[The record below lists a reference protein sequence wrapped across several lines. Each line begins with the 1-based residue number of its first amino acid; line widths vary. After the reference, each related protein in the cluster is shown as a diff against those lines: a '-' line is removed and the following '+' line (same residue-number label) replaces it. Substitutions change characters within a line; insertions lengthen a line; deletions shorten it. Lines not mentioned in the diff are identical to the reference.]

1 MQVTDVAFRPLFTIE
16 FETAAQIVGNVPM
29 GYFRRSSIIT
39 AGRFSGDRLSGRALA
54 GGGDWLTKRA
64 DGVIHLDVRA
74 MLETDAGEGIYMTY
88 TGRLKMP
95 PDAEERLAR
104 GESLSGEQLY
114 FRTAV
119 AFETAAPRLIWL
131 NDILAI
137 GIGSRRPQGPRYE
150 VLELL

>member
-1 MQVTDVAFRPLFTIE
+1 MQVTEVASRPLFTIE

-29 GYFRRSSIIT
+29 GYFRRSAIIT
-39 AGRFSGDRLSGRALA
+39 SGRFSGGRLSGKALA
-54 GGGDWLTKRA
+54 GGGDWLIKRA

-74 MLETDAGEGIYMTY
+74 MLETDAGEIIYMTY

-95 PDAEERLAR
+95 PDGEARLAR
-104 GESLSGEQLY
+104 GESLSADQLY
-114 FRTAV
+114 FRTSV
-119 AFETAAPRLIWL
+119 AFETAAPQLIWL

-150 VLELL
+150 VFELL